1 MNALQAYATQISSAM
16 DILAEAHG
24 MPESDLVELGLP
36 DVEARELLAL
46 AEVYFGTTATHL
58 FRPHFQ

>member
-24 MPESDLVELGLP
+24 MPESALVELGLP
-36 DVEARELLAL
+36 DVEARELLCL
-46 AEVYFGTTATHL
+46 AEVYFGTTS
-58 FRPHFQ
+58 F

>member
-24 MPESDLVELGLP
+24 MPERDLIELGLP

-46 AEVYFGTTATHL
+46 AEV
-58 FRPHFQ
+58 